1 METTTAID
9 LNFFSCSMNSKILDL
24 RHQALKPNDFKS
36 SVILDKDFLKSTMH
50 FVART
55 PESLKKPVCCV
66 SYFLNTFEDVPAYQL
81 RGMAT
86 AKDFQEMG
94 IGERLIA
101 FAEAIINKEKGITA
115 FWCDTPVE
123 MVSFLE
129 KQGWTCSGEAFVLP
143 DLGLRKK
150 MTKGI
155 APF

>member
-1 METTTAID
+1 METITEIG
-9 LNFFSCSMNSKILDL
+9 LKFFSCPMNSKIFEL

-36 SVILDKDFLKSTMH
+36 SVILEKDFLKTTMH
-50 FVART
+50 FVACT

-66 SYFLNTFEDVPAYQL
+66 SYFLNTFQDAPAYQL

-86 AKDFQEMG
+86 AKEFQEMG

-101 FAEAIINKEKGITA
+101 FAESIISKEKGITA
-115 FWCDTPVE
+115 FWCDVPVE
-123 MVSFLE
+123 LVSFFE

-143 DLGLRKK
+143 NLGLRKK
-150 MTKGI
+150 MSKGI

>member
-1 METTTAID
+1 MTAID
-9 LNFFSCSMNSKILDL
+9 LKFFSCSISNKILDL

-36 SVILDKDFLKSTMH
+36 SVILEKDFLETTMH

-55 PESLKKPVCCV
+55 PESPSKPVCCV
-66 SYFLNTFEDVPAYQL
+66 SYFLNAFQDAPAYQL

-86 AKDFQEMG
+86 AKEFQEMG

-101 FAEAIINKEKGITA
+101 FAEAIISKEKGITA
-115 FWCDTPVE
+115 FWCDVPME
-123 MVSFLE
+123 LVSFFE

-150 MTKGI
+150 MSKGI

>member
-1 METTTAID
+1 MVEMD
-9 LNFFSCSMNSKILDL
+9 LKFFCCPMDIKIFEL

-36 SVILDKDFLKSTMH
+36 SVILGKDLLKSTMH
-50 FVART
+50 FVAYT
-55 PESLKKPVCCV
+55 PESPSKPVCCV

-94 IGERLIA
+94 IGERLMA
-101 FAEAIINKEKGITA
+101 FAEETIRKQKDITV
-115 FWCDTPVE
+115 FWCNVPVE
-123 MVSFLE
+123 LIVFFE

-150 MTKGI
+150 MSKGI